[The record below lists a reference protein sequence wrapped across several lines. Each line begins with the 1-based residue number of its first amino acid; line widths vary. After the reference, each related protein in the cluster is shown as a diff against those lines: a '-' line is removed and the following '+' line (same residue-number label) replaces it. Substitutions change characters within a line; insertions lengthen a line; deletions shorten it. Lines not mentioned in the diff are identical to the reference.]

1 MLNFFSNVLYDLAE
15 KVGSVGSDTID
26 KVIKIRDTAQKLD
39 AVIEGILGPENASV
53 TVGGTVALIG

>member
-1 MLNFFSNVLYDLAE
+1 MSDFFSNVLCDLAE
-15 KVGSVGSDTID
+15 EFGSVGSDTID

-53 TVGGTVALIG
+53 KLLTGLLH

>member
-1 MLNFFSNVLYDLAE
+1 MLDFFSNVLYDLAE
-15 KVGSVGSDTID
+15 ELGSVGSDAID

-53 TVGGTVALIG
+53 TVDGTVALIG